1 MLLRLIYQT
10 LLNLCVS
17 SMKEGFD
24 TISLLN
30 TSFFFMML
38 NIKNGVLKF
47 YILCHQ
53 NSTIYTLYICLGQ

>member
-1 MLLRLIYQT
+1 MLLKLIYQT
-10 LLNLCVS
+10 LLNICAS

-30 TSFFFMML
+30 ILFFLMML

-53 NSTIYTLYICLGQ
+53 NSTIHTLYMCLGQ